1 MKWLNVLVM
10 GGGVLWAQGVKLPA
24 ELQAWQKVAVTARV
38 KGVVER
44 VLVDRGSVVKEGDL
58 LVELS
63 APEMKAQLA
72 EVEVRA
78 QAVEAQRGEAE
89 ARQAAAE
96 STWARLKTASG
107 TPGAV
112 SANELIQA
120 EKQVESLRALISGL
134 TKNAAAVRA
143 QADVVKELM
152 GYLRIRAP
160 FPGVIT
166 ERMVHPGA
174 LAGPATGALVELQ
187 QVSRLRLVVALP
199 ESEWKNMAT
208 GARLSFTV
216 PAYAGRTFTGVV
228 ARRARVLDAK
238 TRTMPVELDVVN
250 GDGAL
255 APGMYAEVALAAR
268 AK

>member
-1 MKWLNVLVM
+1 MRNSLWLVFSGVM
-10 GGGVLWAQGVKLPA
+10 WAQGVKLPA

-38 KGVVER
+38 TGVVER
-44 VLVDRGSVVKEGDL
+44 VLVDRGSVVKEGEL

-63 APEMKAQLA
+63 APEMKAQLV

-89 ARQAAAE
+89 AKMAAAE
-96 STWARLKTASG
+96 SLSSRLKTASG
-107 TPGAV
+107 TAGAV

-120 EKQVESLRALISGL
+120 EKQVESLKALIAGL
-134 TKNAAAVRA
+134 EKKAAAVRA
-143 QADVVKELM
+143 QAEVIRDMM
-152 GYLRIRAP
+152 GYLRIQAP
-160 FPGVIT
+160 FAGVIT

-174 LAGPATGALVELQ
+174 LAGPGAGALVELQ
-187 QVSRLRLVVALP
+187 AVSRLRLVVAMP
-199 ESEWKNMAT
+199 ESEWKSMPA

-216 PAYAGRTFTGVV
+216 PAHAGRTFTGVV

-238 TRTMPVELDVVN
+238 SRTMPVELDVMN

-255 APGMYAEVALAAR
+255 APGMYAEVTLPAR

>member
-1 MKWLNVLVM
+1 MRNSLWLVF
-10 GGGVLWAQGVKLPA
+10 GGVLWAQGVKLPA

-38 KGVVER
+38 TGVVER

-78 QAVEAQRGEAE
+78 LAVEAQKGEAE
-89 ARQAAAE
+89 ARRAAAE
-96 STWARLKTASG
+96 SLASRLKTASA
-107 TPGAV
+107 TAGAV

-120 EKQVESLRALISGL
+120 EKQVASLTALLAGL
-134 TKNAAAVRA
+134 EKNAAAVRA
-143 QADVVKELM
+143 QADVVREMM
-152 GYLRIRAP
+152 GYLRITAP
-160 FPGVIT
+160 FAGVIT
-166 ERMVHPGA
+166 ERMVSPGA
-174 LAGPATGALVELQ
+174 LAGPAAGALVELQ

-199 ESEWKNMAT
+199 ESEWKGLVI

-216 PAYAGRTFTGVV
+216 PAWPGRTFAGVV

-238 TRTMPVELDVVN
+238 TRTMPVELDVAN

-255 APGMYAEVALAAR
+255 GPGMYAEVMLP
-268 AK
+268 AKGK

>member
-1 MKWLNVLVM
+1 MRASLWVLFS
-10 GGGVLWAQGVKLPA
+10 GVLWAQGVKLPA

-38 KGVVER
+38 TGVVER
-44 VLVDRGSVVKEGDL
+44 VLVDRGSVVKEGDV

-78 QAVEAQRGEAE
+78 LAVEAQKGEAE
-89 ARQAAAE
+89 AKRAAAE
-96 STWARLKTASG
+96 SLASRLKAASATA
-107 TPGAV
+107 GAV

-120 EKQVESLRALISGL
+120 EKQVASLTALLAGL
-134 TKNAAAVRA
+134 EKNAAAVRS

-152 GYLRIRAP
+152 GYLRIVAP
-160 FPGVIT
+160 FAGVIT

-174 LAGPATGALVELQ
+174 LAGPGAGALLELQ
-187 QVSRLRLVVALP
+187 NVSRLRLVVALP
-199 ESEWKNMAT
+199 ESEWKNMPT

-216 PAYAGRTFTGVV
+216 PAWPGRTFTGVV

-255 APGMYAEVALAAR
+255 GPGMYAEVALGGK